1 MPARSLSL
9 QPVVLSV
16 NANDPS
22 GGGGIT
28 ADIETIVSLGGHCTP
43 IISVI
48 QARDSTA
55 EKDLFIVDQ
64 ALVIEQTRAILED
77 IAISAIKIGDVGNI
91 ANIEALHSILGDYPN
106 IPVVLEPIINPVEGM
121 DMVEA
126 MTSLLIPQATLTLV
140 SMNGLRQISPSGDN
154 ASSRVREAMEAGAR
168 ALLVT
173 GMQDDNEELIVNAL
187 FAHQGDGRRYRQ
199 RKPAVHCHGANA
211 TLTAGIAICLA
222 HGLSLGEAV
231 QLAHDFTGKSVQY
244 GQRLG
249 KGNPM
254 PDRLHWCRGST
265 SDA

>member
-1 MPARSLSL
+1 MPAISLAV
-9 QPVVLSV
+9 QPVVLSI

-28 ADIETIVSLGGHCTP
+28 ADIETIASLGGHCTP
-43 IISVI
+43 VISVV
-48 QARDSTA
+48 QARDTRT
-55 EKDLFIVDQ
+55 EKDRYVINSSL
-64 ALVIEQTRAILED
+64 LIEQTRAILED
-77 IAISAIKIGDVGNI
+77 ISISAIKIGDLGNI
-91 ANIEALHSILGDYPN
+91 ANIEAVHSILGDYPA
-106 IPVVLEPIINPVEGM
+106 IPVVLEPIISGTQAA
-121 DMVEA
+121 DMIEA
-126 MTSLLIPQATLTLV
+126 MNSLLVPLATLTLV
-140 SMNGLRQISPSGDN
+140 SLNGLRQISPSGDN
-154 ASSRVREAMEAGAR
+154 PVSRVREAMEDGAR

-173 GMQDDNEELIVNAL
+173 GMPGDDEHLVNAL
-187 FAHQGDGRRYRQ
+187 FAHQGEGRHYRQ
-199 RKPAVHCHGANA
+199 RKPSIHCHGANA

-254 PDRLHWCRGST
+254 PDRFHWCRGSE